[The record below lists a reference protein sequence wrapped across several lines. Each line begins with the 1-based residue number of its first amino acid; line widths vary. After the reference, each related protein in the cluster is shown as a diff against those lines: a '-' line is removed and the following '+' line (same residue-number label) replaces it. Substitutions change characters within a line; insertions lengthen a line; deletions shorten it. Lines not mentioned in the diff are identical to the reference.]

1 MDMVDDPFDRAN
13 YLLRKA
19 VFTRLHRQISKQHIL
34 RSQLGFKDVS
44 SSSRPKA
51 CQGCK
56 HYHGMAY
63 GYSKATRVMLVC
75 GFHPMGWDDESP
87 CPDWSKITPETL

>member
-1 MDMVDDPFDRAN
+1 MDIADDPFDRAN

-34 RSQLGFKDVS
+34 RSQLGFKEVS

-51 CQGCK
+51 CQGCA

-75 GFHPMGWDDESP
+75 GFHPTGWEAESP
-87 CPDWSKITPETL
+87 CPDWSGISAEVL